1 MTLTSLASA
10 DAVERKRKAL
20 LVAIMAVSA
29 ILRVGASLYMGNTVE
44 ALPGIADQ
52 ISYHALAL
60 RVLGGH
66 GFSFGEPWWP
76 ATQAGAP
83 TAHWSYAYTSFLAA
97 VYWLARA
104 APLAARLIQA
114 IVVGILQPYL
124 AYRLGRRLFGPVP
137 ALVAAALT
145 AIYVYFVYYAGA
157 LMTESFYITAV
168 LGTLLLALEAGAPGK
183 AGTAT
188 QRRSPWVAAAL
199 GLSLGVAVLLRQ
211 LILLVVPFLFAWI
224 WIVGRR
230 NFPARRVLGN
240 LALSG
245 SVLAACVLPFTFYNY
260 ARFHSFVLLNTNAGF
275 AFYWANHP
283 IHGTSFQ
290 SILSPESASYGEL
303 LPRELMGLDEASLD
317 RELLARGVGFVTEDP
332 LRYILLS
339 VSRLADYFLFWPTAD
354 SSLLSNLSRVL
365 SFGWLWPFMLYG
377 AVLAFRRPMPA
388 LEKAAS
394 PAGLLMLFSLVYS
407 GIHILSWSLIRY
419 RLPVDAVL
427 LVFAGLGVSAVLDNA
442 RHRLRSA
449 SGRFARTAHA
459 GATKE

>member
-1 MTLTSLASA
+1 
-10 DAVERKRKAL
+10 
-20 LVAIMAVSA
+20 
-29 ILRVGASLYMGNTVE
+29 
-44 ALPGIADQ
+44 
-52 ISYHALAL
+52 
-60 RVLGGH
+60 
-66 GFSFGEPWWP
+66 
-76 ATQAGAP
+76 
-83 TAHWSYAYTSFLAA
+83 
-97 VYWLARA
+97 
-104 APLAARLIQA
+104 
-114 IVVGILQPYL
+114 
-124 AYRLGRRLFGPVP
+124 
-137 ALVAAALT
+137 
-145 AIYVYFVYYAGA
+145 
-157 LMTESFYITAV
+157 
-168 LGTLLLALEAGAPGK
+168 
-183 AGTAT
+183 
-188 QRRSPWVAAAL
+188 
-199 GLSLGVAVLLRQ
+199 
-211 LILLVVPFLFAWI
+211 
-224 WIVGRR
+224 
-230 NFPARRVLGN
+230 
-240 LALSG
+240 
-245 SVLAACVLPFTFYNY
+245 
-260 ARFHSFVLLNTNAGF
+260 
-275 AFYWANHP
+275 
-283 IHGTSFQ
+283 
-290 SILSPESASYGEL
+290 
-303 LPRELMGLDEASLD
+303 MGLDEASLD